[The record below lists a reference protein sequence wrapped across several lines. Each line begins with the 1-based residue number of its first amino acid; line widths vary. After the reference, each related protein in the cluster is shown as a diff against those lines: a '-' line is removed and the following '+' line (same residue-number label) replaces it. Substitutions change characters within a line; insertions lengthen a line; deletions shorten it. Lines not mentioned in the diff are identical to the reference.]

1 MIEPTQIAEGPV
13 LTDPEASNP
22 QVIAP
27 GQENILEEFIQEQQ
41 AASEGEAEKLLG
53 KFNST
58 EDLAKAYQELE
69 RKLGQNDGGGSGPDH
84 NQPSNGYTA
93 DQARELYGT
102 EAVDALAEQ
111 GVDLADL
118 MWKADTGVDIS
129 ENYDTLAAAFNVPR
143 QVVENY
149 VSSAQKGGAPAPE
162 APAMTAADEA
172 AIKEQFGG
180 EQGFAELSQW
190 AEANLPKADL
200 DSYNAVVDSGNKAA
214 IEWAL
219 RAISARRQAPDAV
232 VQPKL
237 IGGGAPTQ
245 ARRFESKQQVLDA
258 MNKRNERG
266 QRLYD
271 VDEAYRDKVVA
282 LIGQSD
288 VF

>member
-1 MIEPTQIAEGPV
+1 MMEPTQIAEGPV
-13 LTDPEASNP
+13 LTEPEASNP
-22 QVIAP
+22 QVVAP
-27 GQENILEEFIQEQQ
+27 GQESILEEFIQEQE
-41 AASEGEAEKLLG
+41 AASEGEPEKLLG

-69 RKLGQNDGGGSGPDH
+69 RKLGQNDREGSDPDH

-93 DQARELYGT
+93 DQAREVYGT
-102 EAVDALAEQ
+102 EPVDALAEQ

-129 ENYDTLAAAFNVPR
+129 ESYDTLAAAFNVPR

-149 VSSAQKGGAPAPE
+149 VSSAQSAGSAAPE
-162 APAMTAADEA
+162 VPVMTPADEA

-180 EQGFAELSQW
+180 DQGFADLSQW
-190 AEANLPKADL
+190 AEANLPQADL

-245 ARRFESKQQVLDA
+245 PKRFESQQQVLDA
-258 MNKRNERG
+258 MNKRNDRG

-271 VDEAYRDKVVA
+271 VDDAYRSKVVE

-288 VF
+288 LF

>member
-1 MIEPTQIAEGPV
+1 MMEPTQIAEGPV
-13 LTDPEASNP
+13 LSTPEATNE
-22 QVIAP
+22 QMIAP

-41 AASEGEAEKLLG
+41 VEQQAEPDKLLG

-69 RKLGQNDGGGSGPDH
+69 RKLGQTDRGGSGPDH

-93 DQARELYGT
+93 DQAREVYGS
-102 EAVDALAEQ
+102 EAVDALAGQ

-129 ENYDTLAAAFNVPR
+129 ESYDTLAAAFNVPR

-149 VSSAQKGGAPAPE
+149 VSSAQQGGSSAAQ

-180 EQGFAELSQW
+180 DQGFSDLSQW
-190 AEANLPKADL
+190 AEANLPQADL

-237 IGGGAPTQ
+237 IGGGAPT
-245 ARRFESKQQVLDA
+245 APKRFESKQQVLDA
-258 MNKRNERG
+258 MNKTNERG
-266 QRLYD
+266 QRLYE
-271 VDEAYRDKVVA
+271 VDEAYRSKVAA

>member
-1 MIEPTQIAEGPV
+1 M
-13 LTDPEASNP
+13 
-22 QVIAP
+22 IAP

-41 AASEGEAEKLLG
+41 VEQQAEPDKLLG

-69 RKLGQNDGGGSGPDH
+69 RKLGQTDGGQTSGPDH
-84 NQPSNGYTA
+84 NQPSNGYTVE
-93 DQARELYGT
+93 QAREMYGS
-102 EAVDALAEQ
+102 EAVDALAGQ
-111 GVDLADL
+111 GVDLADM
-118 MWKADTGVDIS
+118 MWKADTGEDVS
-129 ENYDTLAAAFNVPR
+129 ESYDTLAAAFNVPR

-149 VSSAQKGGAPAPE
+149 VISAQKGGSSAAQPTG
-162 APAMTAADEA
+162 MTAADEA
-172 AIKEQFGG
+172 SIKEQFGG
-180 EQGFAELSQW
+180 DEGFSDLSQW
-190 AEANLPKADL
+190 AEANLPQADL

-245 ARRFESKQQVLDA
+245 PKRFESKQQVLDA
-258 MNKRNERG
+258 MNKTNERG

-271 VDEAYRDKVVA
+271 VDEAYRSKVAA